1 MRGGEYSQKSVSYP
15 ALEND
20 AVCDCLVVG
29 GGLCGVLTS
38 YLLSEAGLSVI
49 LVEAE
54 EVMRGRSGRS
64 TAKATVAQPYLYS
77 NLYGHSSPRKA
88 RAVSAA
94 MRDGMDLLYSL
105 VGEYGCGERTDMYYY
120 TKYGSTRL
128 RREYRTM
135 LECGIDCAFLESGQ
149 SDIPDEYSAAVRI
162 FNQLGLDATALGERL
177 CRAGRF
183 RAYEHT
189 IAENIGPRGC
199 TANGYRIRSSQTVC
213 ATNYP
218 PVREAENP
226 LRYARKTSV
235 VVRGKCSISDGKI
248 AADTGERMYYCA
260 DCGYGIRFTRGHILV
275 SGMAHRGAPE
285 EGTVEKLTEIMY
297 KACPDAVYD
306 AHWTSNDTYT
316 TDSLP
321 CVGKTRSGVYFA
333 GGFCGW
339 GMVSSAAAALMLK
352 ENVCGRE
359 SWYDEAFSPQRSVFS
374 GTVGE
379 HITSA
384 VSAEMKNF
392 AKAPDRTADDLLPGE
407 GGIVG
412 ESGRRVGAYRDERGE
427 LHTVEAKCPHLGCEL
442 EWNSAEKTWDCPC
455 HGSRFT
461 YDGEELSS
469 PARHG
474 LARHGLKKV

>member
-1 MRGGEYSQKSVSYP
+1 
-15 ALEND
+15 
-20 AVCDCLVVG
+20 
-29 GGLCGVLTS
+29 
-38 YLLSEAGLSVI
+38 
-49 LVEAE
+49 
-54 EVMRGRSGRS
+54 
-64 TAKATVAQPYLYS
+64 
-77 NLYGHSSPRKA
+77 
-88 RAVSAA
+88 
-94 MRDGMDLLYSL
+94 
-105 VGEYGCGERTDMYYY
+105 
-120 TKYGSTRL
+120 
-128 RREYRTM
+128 
-135 LECGIDCAFLESGQ
+135 
-149 SDIPDEYSAAVRI
+149 
-162 FNQLGLDATALGERL
+162 
-177 CRAGRF
+177 
-183 RAYEHT
+183 
-189 IAENIGPRGC
+189 
-199 TANGYRIRSSQTVC
+199 
-213 ATNYP
+213 
-218 PVREAENP
+218 
-226 LRYARKTSV
+226 
-235 VVRGKCSISDGKI
+235 
-248 AADTGERMYYCA
+248 MYYCA

-285 EGTVEKLTEIMY
+285 EGTVEKLTGIMY

-339 GMVSSAAAALMLK
+339 GMTSSAAAALMLK

-392 AKAPDRTADDLLPGE
+392 AKAPDRTADELLPGE